1 MDEQQQHGPAYVSVQ
16 CDQRSCSH
24 CYARMTRLVSIPK
37 MFRLVNAI
45 HKQSDRILSGRD
57 RLYLKAC
64 FFFHDKTGIAQVV
77 AENVVVFVL
86 PHMSPIA

>member
-1 MDEQQQHGPAYVSVQ
+1 
-16 CDQRSCSH
+16 
-24 CYARMTRLVSIPK
+24 MTRLVSIPK

-64 FFFHDKTGIAQVV
+64 FFFFHDKTCIAQVV